1 MQVTVLLDDVS
12 SGPQHEMK
20 SIGQNDIRID
30 IEKLSRRQSLDRAVG
45 SNWHKCGRA
54 LHLLKAEH
62 PVRAFHREPTQRIAW
77 HSRAGL
83 TTYLSARE
91 SI

>member
-1 MQVTVLLDDVS
+1 MLLDDVS

-20 SIGQNDIRID
+20 GIAQNDIRID

-54 LHLLKAEH
+54 HCSSGKAEH
-62 PVRAFHREPTQRIAW
+62 PGACVPIASR
-77 HSRAGL
+77 HSELHGTAVL
-83 TTYLSARE
+83 F
-91 SI
+91 